1 MRSVFALLAVVS
13 LFASGCGLFDDGNAV
28 RVYTGRHYD
37 LEQAFEQFTAETGID
52 VEFLSGD
59 DAELRERIAAEGED
73 TTADIYM
80 TVDAGNLWKA
90 AEDGLLARLN
100 SPTLN
105 EAVPAG
111 LRDSEGRWYGLA
123 MRART
128 VMYNPQRVQ
137 ESAFDA
143 EDTYAQ
149 LAEPEWRG
157 RLCMRNSTSP
167 YTQSLVAG
175 LIAAHGERRA
185 TEIVRGW
192 VDNDVAIFENDI
204 QILENIDAGRCDVGL
219 TNHYYLARLLVDQPD
234 LSVTPFWASQDG
246 RGVHVNISG
255 AGVLADADNPA
266 KAQRLIE
273 WLATTGQRSFVE
285 GNHEFPTN
293 PKVTPEP
300 VIAGFGEFDYEP
312 INAEAYGQLNAR
324 AVTLMNEVGY
334 R

>member
-1 MRSVFALLAVVS
+1 MRSVLALLAVVS
-13 LFASGCGLFDDGNAV
+13 LFASGCGLFDDGNTV

-37 LEQAFEQFTAETGID
+37 LEQAFEQFTEETGID

-73 TTADIYM
+73 TTADVYM

-90 AEDGLLARLN
+90 AEDGLLARLD
-100 SPTLN
+100 SPTLT

-111 LRDSEGRWYGLA
+111 LRDPEGRWYGLA

-128 VMYNPQRVQ
+128 VMYNPQRVP
-137 ESAFDA
+137 ESAFDT

-175 LIAAHGERRA
+175 LIAGHGERRA

-266 KAQRLIE
+266 KAGRLIE

-293 PKVTPEP
+293 PTVTPEP